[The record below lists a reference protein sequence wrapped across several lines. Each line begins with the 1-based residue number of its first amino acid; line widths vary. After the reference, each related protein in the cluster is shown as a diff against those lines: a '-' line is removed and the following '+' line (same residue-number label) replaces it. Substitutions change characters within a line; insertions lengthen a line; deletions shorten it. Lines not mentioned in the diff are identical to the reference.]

1 MCPGLPVRWWSQT
14 LRCSG
19 QPWPAMAIAT
29 KNRPKSTPK
38 STQNRPQIDP
48 DRPEIELGWVPGA
61 TWAPRWLRE
70 PTWPRKPANLTPWG
84 PPSWEPKST
93 QNRQKIDPKFNKFLD
108 HFFDWFWSP
117 LGVDLVRF
125 WGPKWSQNW
134 SRIGLKSDHDIKT
147 RVLVLTHKNQLFLHI
162 FCHRGDRKSIKNR
175 SKSHLKAVLSW
186 DAERTRKNHPKW
198 FQKWPNM
205 EPNLAPLED
214 HLAPKS
220 H

>member
-1 MCPGLPVRWWSQT
+1 MKINEKSMKINENQW
-14 LRCSG
+14 
-19 QPWPAMAIAT
+19 
-29 KNRPKSTPK
+29 KSTKTEPK
-38 STQNRPQIDP
+38 IKLKTTPS
-48 DRPEIELGWVPGA
+48 ELGRVPGA

-134 SRIGLKSDHDIKT
+134 SRIGLKSDHEANVKM
-147 RVLVLTHKNQLFLHI
+147 L
-162 FCHRGDRKSIKNR
+162 
-175 SKSHLKAVLSW
+175 
-186 DAERTRKNHPKW
+186 KNHW
-198 FQKWPNM
+198 FLYGFWGSEVLRIDQK
-205 EPNLAPLED
+205 LL
-214 HLAPKS
+214 S
-220 H
+220 RRR